1 MAIAQMKK
9 IMIASHRSEAAQ
21 LLEALQGAGIVEI
34 LDAER
39 AMVSKEWPEL
49 QVETKRPRD
58 LEELVLSLENSI
70 SFLKEHATEKPTTSV
85 LKPLVEVE
93 EGKYEE
99 VISSDK
105 TIELLDKATEVSEKI
120 ESLKTAEENISGHLE
135 MLLPWKGL
143 STPVEE
149 IGQLETA
156 NCLAGLMPVQNF
168 DETQE
173 RLDELGAFIETIG
186 ERGGL
191 RACIAVCMKDKTSDT
206 QKALRSGDF
215 EAVSFE
221 GLRGTTDGLIAES
234 KAKLASTKIALED
247 AFKTAGEL
255 SKDVLQLEMLFDHNQ
270 NLLERERTGAD
281 VPATE
286 NTVLYEGW
294 VQARDYKKLEKLVG
308 SFSASSL
315 DEIEVADGEEVPVEI
330 FNNNAVRPFE
340 VITRLYGMPNNKDVD
355 PTMFLAPF
363 FALFFGLCLTDAAYG
378 LIMIAILWFLYK
390 KMQGDKGFLWL
401 FIACSAVTVV
411 AGALTGSWCGN
422 AIETLFGI
430 GSRPDELR
438 RSIMLFDPMKEPMTF
453 FILSLGIGYFQIL
466 CGLTIA
472 FVNNLKQKDY
482 ASAAFEQLT
491 WLIFLNSML
500 VFGLSKAGML
510 SPILAK
516 PCGILAIIQAVLI
529 FLFTERKS
537 GIAGRIGGGV
547 FGLFSAVFYFGD
559 ILSYVRL
566 MALGMVTAGL
576 GMAVNILV
584 DLLMDLPYV
593 GWLLAAVMFIV
604 GHLFNLAMST
614 LSSFVHSLRL
624 QFVEFFPKFLEGGGK
639 DFIPLKKKYKHVLVN
654 TKKDN

>member
-9 IMIASHRSEAAQ
+9 IMIASHRCEASE
-21 LLEALQGAGIVEI
+21 LLEALQRAGIVQI

-49 QVETKRPRD
+49 QVDIKRPRD
-58 LEELVLSLENSI
+58 LEELVTSLGNAI
-70 SFLKEHATEKPTTSV
+70 AFLKKHATEKSAASPF
-85 LKPLVEVE
+85 KPLVVVDES
-93 EGKYEE
+93 KYEA
-99 VISSDK
+99 VITSNK
-105 TIELLDKATEVSEKI
+105 AMELLEKTNQISEDI
-120 ESLKTAEENISGHLE
+120 ESLKTAKENIAGHLE
-135 MLLPWKGL
+135 MLLPWEGL

-149 IGQLETA
+149 MSELESA
-156 NCLAGLMPVQNF
+156 SCIAGLLPIQTF
-168 DETQE
+168 EETQE
-173 RLDELGAFIETIG
+173 RLGELGSFIESIS
-186 ERGGL
+186 ERNGIC
-191 RACIAVCMKDKTSDT
+191 ACIAITTKENVSET
-206 QKALRSGDF
+206 QKALRAGDF
-215 EAVSFE
+215 EVVSFE
-221 GLRGTTDGLIAES
+221 GLCGTTTGLIAES
-234 KAKLASTKIALED
+234 KAKLASTEIALNAAID
-247 AFKTAGEL
+247 TAGEL
-255 SKDVLQLEMLFDHNQ
+255 SKETLQLEMLFDHNQ
-270 NLLERERTGAD
+270 NLLDRERTGAE

-294 VQARDYKKLEKLVG
+294 VKSHDFKKLEKLVG
-308 SFSASSL
+308 KFGASSL
-315 DEIEVADGEEVPVEI
+315 DEIDVADGEEVPVEI
-330 FNNNAVRPFE
+330 ENSNAVRPFE
-340 VITRLYGMPNNKDVD
+340 IITRLYGMPSTTDVD
-355 PTMFLAPF
+355 PTIFLAPF

-378 LIMIAILWFLYK
+378 LIMLGILWWAYK
-390 KMQGDKGFLWL
+390 KMQGDKGFLLL

-411 AGALTGSWCGN
+411 AGALTGSWFGN
-422 AIETLFGI
+422 SIETLI
-430 GSRPDELR
+430 GEGSGLDNVR
-438 RSIMLFDPMKEPMTF
+438 RSIMLFDPMTDPMTF
-453 FILSLGIGYFQIL
+453 FMLALGLGYFQIL

-472 FVNNLKQKDY
+472 FVNNLKKKDY

-500 VFGLSKAGML
+500 LFGLSKTSMIT
-510 SPILAK
+510 PILAK
-516 PCGILAIIQAVLI
+516 PCAILAIIQAVLI

-537 GIAGRIGGGV
+537 GLAGRIGGGV

-584 DLLMDLPYV
+584 KLLIDIPYV
-593 GWLLAAVMFIV
+593 GWLLAALMFVV